1 MPREQDRI
9 LLSLEVVLDSSSG
22 KREARISD
30 ISLGGCYVD
39 TITPAGEGELVALR
53 IRDPE
58 SGEMIPFTGSV
69 AYSMERLGFGVRFT
83 DITDKQRA
91 FLEHLVGWNG

>member
-9 LLSLEVVLDSSSG
+9 PLSLEVILDSSSG

-39 TITPAGEGELVALR
+39 TITPAGEGESVSLQ
-53 IRDPE
+53 IRVPATE
-58 SGEMIPFTGSV
+58 EMIPFTGTV
-69 AYSMERLGFGVRFT
+69 VYSMEQLGFGVRFT
-83 DITDKQRA
+83 DMTDKQRA
-91 FLEHLVGWNG
+91 FLEEIVGKE